1 MAKDRTMVF
10 SCGLGFKLYGLI
22 VGVEYQKRK
31 IYREAPGTVATS
43 HFNSLLISLT
53 SYLGY

>member
-1 MAKDRTMVF
+1 MVF